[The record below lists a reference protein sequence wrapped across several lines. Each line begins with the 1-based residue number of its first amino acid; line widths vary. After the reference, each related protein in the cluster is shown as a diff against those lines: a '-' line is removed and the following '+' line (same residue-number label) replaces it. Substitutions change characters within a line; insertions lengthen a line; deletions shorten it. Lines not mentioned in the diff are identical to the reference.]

1 MRLSVKLLV
10 ASVAVLLIIAC
21 SMGTMGYDHPT
32 ADRQQYMKDRFVCL
46 MYASGVAPEDAIVYW
61 DRGYGIGSIATTRTP
76 SCSVW
81 ASCLASRGYTAAGW
95 DGGRLIAS
103 SYERVSCTP

>member
-46 MYASGVAPEDAIVYW
+46 MYASGVAPEDATVYW
-61 DRGYGIGSIATTRTP
+61 DRGYGIGSVNTTRTP
-76 SCSVW
+76 SCGVW
-81 ASCLASRGYTAAGW
+81 DACLM
-95 DGGRLIAS
+95 GR
-103 SYERVSCTP
+103 V